1 MSQKFKKLFLLYVF
15 LAPLIANALQLGKI
29 VVTSSQGQPLNAEIE
44 MMLTPGED
52 LSKLKTSLASKENY
66 ESQGI
71 ERLAIHNNI
80 SVELQKNEKGLTVLK
95 LKSSQPVPDPF
106 LDLLIQVDS
115 AKGRNYREYT
125 VLLDPPETPIIQ
137 QEKIVAVDKTDPLP
151 INEKKEVKES
161 TDKNKIT
168 FEKEIKNNLKTLEKN
183 KPADPS
189 SKSITVKPA
198 DTIYKIARENKIP
211 GITTEQMVVGI
222 FNLNELAFTNKN
234 INGLEVGQKIAL
246 PTKDDFMNLTHAKAM
261 AEIKIQS
268 TQWNKYST
276 KTAEAVANNPKV
288 SSPTSDVPPTPATV
302 VQNPQA
308 LPAPPAPRIKLTGD
322 TLPNNKNSKEIIQKE
337 INQNND
343 DRTALEKNIKVA
355 EQKIALLEKELA
367 DAKKILTVSNQALFD
382 LQEKSKQVNQIKE
395 LTPKAP
401 IVESKPELTSLI
413 SQGNEVDVNKND
425 TIPPA
430 DISFK
435 SSISDSP
442 IEEKANTQLASDK
455 EASSVSSSSGLFIFL
470 GVLFAI
476 LVMLFFIKNKR
487 QKEQKELIDSMDNK
501 EEKFYTKAAGNLLSP
516 IKEVPP
522 TKEVAP
528 NKEVPPIKEVPTIKE
543 EKSIGDID
551 LSDIEINL
559 SDKNK
564 KPNHFD

>member
-1 MSQKFKKLFLLYVF
+1 MSQKIKNLFLFCL
-15 LAPLIANALQLGKI
+15 LLLPLVGNALQLGKI

-52 LSKLKTSLASKENY
+52 LSKLKTSLATKESY

-80 SVELQKNEKGLTVLK
+80 SVELQKNEKGQTILK
-95 LKSSQPVPDPF
+95 LKSTQPVPDPF

-137 QEKIVAVDKTDPLP
+137 QEKIVAIDKAEPLQM
-151 INEKKEVKES
+151 NDKKEVKES
-161 TDKNKIT
+161 VDKNKIT
-168 FEKEIKNNLKTLEKN
+168 FEKENKNNLKPLEKN
-183 KPADPS
+183 KPADLS

-268 TQWNKYST
+268 SQWNKYST
-276 KTAEAVANNPKV
+276 KTAEAVANSPKV
-288 SSPTSDVPPTPATV
+288 ISTTPEVPLTPATII
-302 VQNPQA
+302 QNQ
-308 LPAPPAPRIKLTGD
+308 PASSAPRIKLTGD
-322 TLPNNKNSKEIIQKE
+322 TLTNNKNSKEIVQKE
-337 INQNND
+337 INQIND
-343 DRTALEKNIKVA
+343 DKTALEKNIKDA
-355 EQKIALLEKELA
+355 EQKIILLEKELA
-367 DAKKILTVSNQALFD
+367 DAKKILTISNQALFD
-382 LQEKSKQVNQIKE
+382 LQEKSKQVNQTKDS
-395 LTPKAP
+395 TTKAP

-413 SQGNEVDVNKND
+413 SQASEADANKND
-425 TIPPA
+425 IAVPA
-430 DISFK
+430 DTSFK

-442 IEEKANTQLASDK
+442 SEEKANAQLASDK

-470 GVLFAI
+470 GVLLAI
-476 LVMLFFIKNKR
+476 LIMLFVIKIKR
-487 QKEQKELIDSMDNK
+487 QKEQKELIDSMSIDK
-501 EEKFYTKAAGNLLSP
+501 DKLYSEIAGS
-516 IKEVPP
+516 E
-522 TKEVAP
+522 A
-528 NKEVPPIKEVPTIKE
+528 PPIKEQSTIE
-543 EKSIGDID
+543 DID
-551 LSDIEINL
+551 LSGTTSNL
-559 SDKNK
+559 SDKDQ
-564 KPNHFD
+564 KPTHFD

>member
-1 MSQKFKKLFLLYVF
+1 MSQKIKNLFLFCL
-15 LAPLIANALQLGKI
+15 LLLPLVGNALQLGKI

-52 LSKLKTSLASKENY
+52 LSKLKTSLATKESY

-80 SVELQKNEKGLTVLK
+80 SVELQKNEKGQTILK
-95 LKSSQPVPDPF
+95 LKSTQPVPDPF

-137 QEKIVAVDKTDPLP
+137 QEKIVAIDKAEPLP
-151 INEKKEVKES
+151 MNDKKEVKES
-161 TDKNKIT
+161 VDKNKIT
-168 FEKEIKNNLKTLEKN
+168 FEKENKNNPKPLEKP
-183 KPADPS
+183 KPADLS

-268 TQWNKYST
+268 SQWSKYST
-276 KTAEAVANNPKV
+276 KTAEAVANSPKV
-288 SSPTSDVPPTPATV
+288 ISTTPEVPLTPATII
-302 VQNPQA
+302 QNQ
-308 LPAPPAPRIKLTGD
+308 PASSAPRIKLTGD
-322 TLPNNKNSKEIIQKE
+322 TLTNNKNSKEIIQKE
-337 INQNND
+337 INQIND
-343 DRTALEKNIKVA
+343 DKTALEKNIKDA
-355 EQKIALLEKELA
+355 EQKIILLEKELA
-367 DAKKILTVSNQALFD
+367 DAKKILTISNQALFD
-382 LQEKSKQVNQIKE
+382 LQEKSKQVNQTKDS
-395 LTPKAP
+395 TTKAP

-413 SQGNEVDVNKND
+413 SQASEADANKND
-425 TIPPA
+425 IAVPA
-430 DISFK
+430 DTSFK

-442 IEEKANTQLASDK
+442 SEEKANAQLASDK

-470 GVLFAI
+470 GVLLAI
-476 LVMLFFIKNKR
+476 LIMLFVIKIKR
-487 QKEQKELIDSMDNK
+487 QKEQKELIDSMSIDK
-501 EEKFYTKAAGNLLSP
+501 DKLYSEIAGS
-516 IKEVPP
+516 E
-522 TKEVAP
+522 A
-528 NKEVPPIKEVPTIKE
+528 PPIKEQSTIE
-543 EKSIGDID
+543 DID
-551 LSDIEINL
+551 LSGTTSNL
-559 SDKNK
+559 SDKDQ
-564 KPNHFD
+564 KPTHFD

>member
-1 MSQKFKKLFLLYVF
+1 MSQKIKKLFLLYAL
-15 LAPLIANALQLGKI
+15 LAPLIVNALQLGKI

-151 INEKKEVKES
+151 INDRKEQKES

-183 KPADPS
+183 KPAEQS

-246 PTKDDFMNLTHAKAM
+246 PSKDDFMDLTHAKAM

-268 TQWNKYST
+268 SQWNKYST

-288 SSPTSDVPPTPATV
+288 SSPTSDLPLTPATI
-302 VQNPQA
+302 VQNP
-308 LPAPPAPRIKLTGD
+308 PASPAPRIKLTGD
-322 TLPNNKNSKEIIQKE
+322 TLPNNKNSNEIIQKE

-343 DRTALEKNIKVA
+343 DKTALEKNIKVA

-382 LQEKSKQVNQIKE
+382 LQEKAKQVNQNKD
-395 LTPKAP
+395 LTSKVPL
-401 IVESKPELTSLI
+401 VESKPELTSLI

-425 TIPPA
+425 TTSPA
-430 DISFK
+430 DTSFK

-442 IEEKANTQLASDK
+442 IEEKANAQLASDK

-476 LVMLFFIKNKR
+476 LIMLFVIKTKR
-487 QKEQKELIDSMDNK
+487 QKEQKELIDSISTDK
-501 EEKFYTKAAGNLLSP
+501 EKVYSEVHSAEASP
-516 IKEVPP
+516 AIE
-522 TKEVAP
+522 EG
-528 NKEVPPIKEVPTIKE
+528 TIK
-543 EKSIGDID
+543 DIN
-551 LSDIEINL
+551 LSDTTINL
-559 SDKNK
+559 SDKDQ
-564 KPNHFD
+564 KPTHFD

>member
-1 MSQKFKKLFLLYVF
+1 MSQKIKNLFLFCL
-15 LAPLIANALQLGKI
+15 LLLPLVGNALQLGKI

-52 LSKLKTSLASKENY
+52 LSKLKTSLATKESY

-80 SVELQKNEKGLTVLK
+80 SVELQKNEKGQTILK
-95 LKSSQPVPDPF
+95 LKSTQPVPDPF

-137 QEKIVAVDKTDPLP
+137 QEKIVAIDKAEPLP
-151 INEKKEVKES
+151 MNDKKEVKES
-161 TDKNKIT
+161 VDKNKIT
-168 FEKEIKNNLKTLEKN
+168 FEKENKNNLKPLEKN
-183 KPADPS
+183 KPADLS

-268 TQWNKYST
+268 SQWSKYST
-276 KTAEAVANNPKV
+276 KTAEAVANSPKV
-288 SSPTSDVPPTPATV
+288 ISTTPEVPLTPATII
-302 VQNPQA
+302 QNQ
-308 LPAPPAPRIKLTGD
+308 PASSAPRIKLTGD
-322 TLPNNKNSKEIIQKE
+322 TLTNNKNSKEIIQKE
-337 INQNND
+337 LNQIND
-343 DRTALEKNIKVA
+343 DKTALEKNIKDA
-355 EQKIALLEKELA
+355 EQKIILLEKELA
-367 DAKKILTVSNQALFD
+367 DAKKILTISNQALFD
-382 LQEKSKQVNQIKE
+382 LQEKSKQVNQTKDS
-395 LTPKAP
+395 TTKAP

-413 SQGNEVDVNKND
+413 SQASEADANKND
-425 TIPPA
+425 IAVPA
-430 DISFK
+430 DTSFK

-442 IEEKANTQLASDK
+442 SEEKANAQLASDK

-470 GVLFAI
+470 GFLLAI
-476 LVMLFFIKNKR
+476 LIMLFVIKIKR
-487 QKEQKELIDSMDNK
+487 QKEQKELIDSMSIDK
-501 EEKFYTKAAGNLLSP
+501 DKLYSEIAGS
-516 IKEVPP
+516 E
-522 TKEVAP
+522 A
-528 NKEVPPIKEVPTIKE
+528 PPIKEQSTIE
-543 EKSIGDID
+543 DID
-551 LSDIEINL
+551 LSGTTSNL
-559 SDKNK
+559 SDKDQ
-564 KPNHFD
+564 KPTHFD

>member
-1 MSQKFKKLFLLYVF
+1 MSQKIKNLFLFCL
-15 LAPLIANALQLGKI
+15 LLLPLVGNALQLGKI

-52 LSKLKTSLASKENY
+52 LSKLKTSLATKESY

-80 SVELQKNEKGLTVLK
+80 SVELQKNEKGQTILK
-95 LKSSQPVPDPF
+95 LKSTQPVPDPF

-137 QEKIVAVDKTDPLP
+137 QEKIVAIDKAEPLP
-151 INEKKEVKES
+151 MNDKKEVKES
-161 TDKNKIT
+161 VDKNKIT
-168 FEKEIKNNLKTLEKN
+168 FEKENKNNLKALEKN
-183 KPADPS
+183 KPADQS

-268 TQWNKYST
+268 SQWNKYST
-276 KTAEAVANNPKV
+276 KTAEAVANSPKV
-288 SSPTSDVPPTPATV
+288 ISTTPEVPLTPATII
-302 VQNPQA
+302 QNQ
-308 LPAPPAPRIKLTGD
+308 PASSAPRIKLTGD
-322 TLPNNKNSKEIIQKE
+322 TLTNNKNSKEIVQKE
-337 INQNND
+337 INQIND
-343 DRTALEKNIKVA
+343 DKTALEKNIKDA
-355 EQKIALLEKELA
+355 EQKIILLEKELA
-367 DAKKILTVSNQALFD
+367 DAKKILTISNQALFD
-382 LQEKSKQVNQIKE
+382 LQEKSKQVNQTKDS
-395 LTPKAP
+395 TTKAP

-413 SQGNEVDVNKND
+413 SQASEADANKND
-425 TIPPA
+425 IAVPA
-430 DISFK
+430 DTSFK

-442 IEEKANTQLASDK
+442 SEEKANAQLASDK

-470 GVLFAI
+470 GFLLAI
-476 LVMLFFIKNKR
+476 LIMLFVIKIKR
-487 QKEQKELIDSMDNK
+487 QKEQKELIDSMSIDK
-501 EEKFYTKAAGNLLSP
+501 DKLYSEIAGS
-516 IKEVPP
+516 E
-522 TKEVAP
+522 A
-528 NKEVPPIKEVPTIKE
+528 PPIKEQSTIE
-543 EKSIGDID
+543 DND
-551 LSDIEINL
+551 LSGTTSNL
-559 SDKNK
+559 SDKDQ
-564 KPNHFD
+564 KPTHFD

>member
-1 MSQKFKKLFLLYVF
+1 MSQKIKNLFLFCL
-15 LAPLIANALQLGKI
+15 LLLPLVGNALQLGKI

-52 LSKLKTSLASKENY
+52 LSKLKTSLATKESY

-80 SVELQKNEKGLTVLK
+80 SVELQKNEKGQTILK
-95 LKSSQPVPDPF
+95 LKSTQPVPDPF

-137 QEKIVAVDKTDPLP
+137 QEKIVAIDKAEPLP
-151 INEKKEVKES
+151 MNDKKEVKES
-161 TDKNKIT
+161 VDKNKIT
-168 FEKEIKNNLKTLEKN
+168 FEKEIKNNLKPLEKN
-183 KPADPS
+183 KPADLS

-268 TQWNKYST
+268 SQWNKYST
-276 KTAEAVANNPKV
+276 KTAEAVANSPKV
-288 SSPTSDVPPTPATV
+288 ISTPPEVPLTPATII
-302 VQNPQA
+302 QNQ
-308 LPAPPAPRIKLTGD
+308 PASSAPRIKLTGD
-322 TLPNNKNSKEIIQKE
+322 TLTNNKNSKEIVQKE
-337 INQNND
+337 INQIND
-343 DRTALEKNIKVA
+343 DKTALEKNIKDA
-355 EQKIALLEKELA
+355 EQKIILLEKELA
-367 DAKKILTVSNQALFD
+367 DAKKILTISNQALFD
-382 LQEKSKQVNQIKE
+382 LQEKSKQVNQTKDS
-395 LTPKAP
+395 TTKAP

-413 SQGNEVDVNKND
+413 SQASEADANKND
-425 TIPPA
+425 IAVPA
-430 DISFK
+430 DTSFK

-442 IEEKANTQLASDK
+442 SEEKANAQLASDK

-470 GVLFAI
+470 GVLLAI
-476 LVMLFFIKNKR
+476 LIMLFVIKIKR
-487 QKEQKELIDSMDNK
+487 QKEQKELIDSMSIDK
-501 EEKFYTKAAGNLLSP
+501 DKLYSEIAGS
-516 IKEVPP
+516 E
-522 TKEVAP
+522 A
-528 NKEVPPIKEVPTIKE
+528 PPIKEQSTIE
-543 EKSIGDID
+543 DID
-551 LSDIEINL
+551 LSGTTTNL
-559 SDKNK
+559 SDKDQ
-564 KPNHFD
+564 KPTHFD

>member
-1 MSQKFKKLFLLYVF
+1 MSQKIKNLFLFCL
-15 LAPLIANALQLGKI
+15 LLLPLLGNAVQLGKI

-52 LSKLKTSLASKENY
+52 LSKLKTSLATKESY

-80 SVELQKNEKGLTVLK
+80 SVELQKNEKGQTILK
-95 LKSSQPVPDPF
+95 LKSTQPVPDPF

-137 QEKIVAVDKTDPLP
+137 QEKIVAIDKAEPLP
-151 INEKKEVKES
+151 MNDKKEVKES
-161 TDKNKIT
+161 VDKNKIT
-168 FEKEIKNNLKTLEKN
+168 FEKENKNNLKPLEKN
-183 KPADPS
+183 KPADLS

-268 TQWNKYST
+268 SQWNKYST

-288 SSPTSDVPPTPATV
+288 ISTTPEVPLTPATII
-302 VQNPQA
+302 QNQ
-308 LPAPPAPRIKLTGD
+308 PASSAPRIKLTGD
-322 TLPNNKNSKEIIQKE
+322 TLTNNKNSKEIIQKE
-337 INQNND
+337 INQIND
-343 DRTALEKNIKVA
+343 DKTALEKNIKDA
-355 EQKIALLEKELA
+355 EQKIILLEKELA
-367 DAKKILTVSNQALFD
+367 DAKKILTISNQALFD
-382 LQEKSKQVNQIKE
+382 LQEKSKQVNQTKDS
-395 LTPKAP
+395 TTKAP

-413 SQGNEVDVNKND
+413 SQASEADANKND
-425 TIPPA
+425 IAVPA
-430 DISFK
+430 DTSFK

-442 IEEKANTQLASDK
+442 SEEKANAQLASDK

-470 GVLFAI
+470 GVLLAI
-476 LVMLFFIKNKR
+476 LIMLFVIKIKR
-487 QKEQKELIDSMDNK
+487 QKEQKELIDSMSIDK
-501 EEKFYTKAAGNLLSP
+501 DKLYSEIAGS
-516 IKEVPP
+516 E
-522 TKEVAP
+522 A
-528 NKEVPPIKEVPTIKE
+528 PPIKEQSTIE
-543 EKSIGDID
+543 DID
-551 LSDIEINL
+551 FSGTTSNL
-559 SDKNK
+559 SNK
-564 KPNHFD
+564 DQKPTHFD

>member
-1 MSQKFKKLFLLYVF
+1 MSQKIKNLFLFCL
-15 LAPLIANALQLGKI
+15 LLLPLVGNALQLGKI

-52 LSKLKTSLASKENY
+52 ISKLKTSLATKESY

-80 SVELQKNEKGLTVLK
+80 SVELQKNEKGQTILK
-95 LKSSQPVPDPF
+95 LKSTQPVPDPF

-137 QEKIVAVDKTDPLP
+137 QEKIVAIDKAEPLP
-151 INEKKEVKES
+151 MNDKKEVKES
-161 TDKNKIT
+161 VDKNKIT
-168 FEKEIKNNLKTLEKN
+168 FEKENKNNLKPLEKN
-183 KPADPS
+183 KPADLS

-268 TQWNKYST
+268 SQWNKYST

-288 SSPTSDVPPTPATV
+288 ISTTPEVPLTPATII
-302 VQNPQA
+302 QNQ
-308 LPAPPAPRIKLTGD
+308 PASSAPRIKLTGD
-322 TLPNNKNSKEIIQKE
+322 TLTNNKNSKEIIQKE
-337 INQNND
+337 INQIND
-343 DRTALEKNIKVA
+343 DKTALEKNIKDA
-355 EQKIALLEKELA
+355 EQKIILLEKELA
-367 DAKKILTVSNQALFD
+367 DAKKILTISNQALFD
-382 LQEKSKQVNQIKE
+382 LQEKSKQVNQTKDS
-395 LTPKAP
+395 TTKAP

-413 SQGNEVDVNKND
+413 SQASEADANKND
-425 TIPPA
+425 IAVPA
-430 DISFK
+430 DTSFK

-442 IEEKANTQLASDK
+442 SEEKANAQLASDK

-470 GVLFAI
+470 GVLLAI
-476 LVMLFFIKNKR
+476 LIMLFVIKIKR
-487 QKEQKELIDSMDNK
+487 QKEQKELIDSMSIDK
-501 EEKFYTKAAGNLLSP
+501 DKLYSEVAGSEASP
-516 IKEVPP
+516 IKEQS
-522 TKEVAP
+522 
-528 NKEVPPIKEVPTIKE
+528 TIE
-543 EKSIGDID
+543 DID
-551 LSDIEINL
+551 LSGTTSNL
-559 SDKNK
+559 SDKDQ
-564 KPNHFD
+564 KPTHFD

>member
-1 MSQKFKKLFLLYVF
+1 MSQKIKNLFLFCL
-15 LAPLIANALQLGKI
+15 LLLPLVGNALQLGKI

-52 LSKLKTSLASKENY
+52 LSKLKTSLATKESY

-80 SVELQKNEKGLTVLK
+80 SVELQKNEKGQTILK
-95 LKSSQPVPDPF
+95 LKSTQPVPDPF

-137 QEKIVAVDKTDPLP
+137 QEKIVAIDKAEPLP
-151 INEKKEVKES
+151 MNDKKEVKES
-161 TDKNKIT
+161 VDKNKIT
-168 FEKEIKNNLKTLEKN
+168 FEKENKNNLKPLEKN
-183 KPADPS
+183 KPADLS

-268 TQWNKYST
+268 SQWNKYST
-276 KTAEAVANNPKV
+276 KTAEAVANSPKV
-288 SSPTSDVPPTPATV
+288 ISTTPEVPLTPATII
-302 VQNPQA
+302 QNQ
-308 LPAPPAPRIKLTGD
+308 PASSAPRIKLTGD
-322 TLPNNKNSKEIIQKE
+322 TLTNNKNSKEIIQKE
-337 INQNND
+337 INQIND
-343 DRTALEKNIKVA
+343 DKTALEKNIKDA
-355 EQKIALLEKELA
+355 EQKIILLEKELA
-367 DAKKILTVSNQALFD
+367 DAKKILTISNQALFD
-382 LQEKSKQVNQIKE
+382 LQEKSKQVNQTKDS
-395 LTPKAP
+395 TTKAP

-413 SQGNEVDVNKND
+413 SQASEADANKND
-425 TIPPA
+425 IAVPA
-430 DISFK
+430 DTSFK

-442 IEEKANTQLASDK
+442 SEEKANAQLASDK

-470 GVLFAI
+470 GFLLAI
-476 LVMLFFIKNKR
+476 LIMLFVIKIKR
-487 QKEQKELIDSMDNK
+487 QKEQKELIDSMSVDK
-501 EEKFYTKAAGNLLSP
+501 DKLYSEIAGSEAQP
-516 IKEVPP
+516 IKEQS
-522 TKEVAP
+522 
-528 NKEVPPIKEVPTIKE
+528 TIE
-543 EKSIGDID
+543 DND
-551 LSDIEINL
+551 LSGTTSNL
-559 SDKNK
+559 SDKDQ
-564 KPNHFD
+564 KPTHFD

>member
-1 MSQKFKKLFLLYVF
+1 MSQKIKNLFLFCL
-15 LAPLIANALQLGKI
+15 LLLPLVVNALQLGKI

-52 LSKLKTSLASKENY
+52 LSKLKTSLATKESY

-80 SVELQKNEKGLTVLK
+80 SVELQKNEKGQTILK
-95 LKSSQPVPDPF
+95 LKSTQPVPDPF

-137 QEKIVAVDKTDPLP
+137 QEKIVAIDKAEPLP
-151 INEKKEVKES
+151 MNDKKEVKES
-161 TDKNKIT
+161 VDKNKIT
-168 FEKEIKNNLKTLEKN
+168 FEKENKNNLKPLEKN
-183 KPADPS
+183 KPADLS

-268 TQWNKYST
+268 SQWNKYST
-276 KTAEAVANNPKV
+276 KTAEAVANSPKII
-288 SSPTSDVPPTPATV
+288 STTPEVPLTPATII
-302 VQNPQA
+302 QNQ
-308 LPAPPAPRIKLTGD
+308 PASSAPRIKLTGD
-322 TLPNNKNSKEIIQKE
+322 TLTNNKNSKEIIQKE
-337 INQNND
+337 INQIND
-343 DRTALEKNIKVA
+343 DKTALEKNIKDA
-355 EQKIALLEKELA
+355 EQKIILLEKELA
-367 DAKKILTVSNQALFD
+367 DAKKILTISNQALFD
-382 LQEKSKQVNQIKE
+382 LQEKSKQVNQTKDS
-395 LTPKAP
+395 TTKAP

-413 SQGNEVDVNKND
+413 SQTSEADANKND
-425 TIPPA
+425 IAVPA
-430 DISFK
+430 DTSFK

-442 IEEKANTQLASDK
+442 SEEKANAQLASDK

-470 GVLFAI
+470 GVLLAI
-476 LVMLFFIKNKR
+476 LIMLFVIKIKR
-487 QKEQKELIDSMDNK
+487 QKEQKELIDSMSIDK
-501 EEKFYTKAAGNLLSP
+501 DKLYSEIAGS
-516 IKEVPP
+516 E
-522 TKEVAP
+522 A
-528 NKEVPPIKEVPTIKE
+528 PPIKEQITIE
-543 EKSIGDID
+543 DID
-551 LSDIEINL
+551 LSGTTSNL
-559 SDKNK
+559 SDKDQ
-564 KPNHFD
+564 KPTHFD

>member
-1 MSQKFKKLFLLYVF
+1 MSQKIKNLFLFCL
-15 LAPLIANALQLGKI
+15 LLLPLVGNALQLGKI

-52 LSKLKTSLASKENY
+52 LSKLKTSLATKESY

-80 SVELQKNEKGLTVLK
+80 SVELQKNEKGQTILK
-95 LKSSQPVPDPF
+95 LKSTQPVPDPF

-161 TDKNKIT
+161 TDKNKTT
-168 FEKEIKNNLKTLEKN
+168 FEKETKNNLKTLEKN
-183 KPADPS
+183 KPADLS

-211 GITTEQMVVGI
+211 GITTEQKIVGI

-234 INGLEVGQKIAL
+234 INGLEVGQKIVL

-268 TQWNKYST
+268 SQWNKYST
-276 KTAEAVANNPKV
+276 KTAEAVANSPKV
-288 SSPTSDVPPTPATV
+288 ISTTPEVPLTPATII
-302 VQNPQA
+302 QNQ
-308 LPAPPAPRIKLTGD
+308 PASSAPRIKLTGD
-322 TLPNNKNSKEIIQKE
+322 TLTNNKNSKEIIQKE
-337 INQNND
+337 INQIND
-343 DRTALEKNIKVA
+343 DKTALEKNIKDA
-355 EQKIALLEKELA
+355 EQKIILLEKELA
-367 DAKKILTVSNQALFD
+367 DAKKILTISNQALFD
-382 LQEKSKQVNQIKE
+382 LQEKSKQVNQTKDS
-395 LTPKAP
+395 TTKAP

-413 SQGNEVDVNKND
+413 SQASEADANKND
-425 TIPPA
+425 IAVPA
-430 DISFK
+430 DTSFK

-442 IEEKANTQLASDK
+442 SEEKANAQLASDK

-470 GVLFAI
+470 GVLLAI
-476 LVMLFFIKNKR
+476 LIMLFVIKIKR
-487 QKEQKELIDSMDNK
+487 QKEQKELIDSMSVDK
-501 EEKFYTKAAGNLLSP
+501 DKFYSEIAGS
-516 IKEVPP
+516 E
-522 TKEVAP
+522 A
-528 NKEVPPIKEVPTIKE
+528 PPIKEQSTIE
-543 EKSIGDID
+543 DID
-551 LSDIEINL
+551 LSGTTSNL
-559 SDKNK
+559 SDKDQ
-564 KPNHFD
+564 KPTHFD

>member
-1 MSQKFKKLFLLYVF
+1 MSQKIKNLFLFCL
-15 LAPLIANALQLGKI
+15 LLLPLVGNALQLGKI

-52 LSKLKTSLASKENY
+52 LSKLKTSLATKESY

-80 SVELQKNEKGLTVLK
+80 SVELQKNEKGQTILK
-95 LKSSQPVPDPF
+95 LKSTQPVPDPF

-137 QEKIVAVDKTDPLP
+137 QEKIVAIDKAEPLP
-151 INEKKEVKES
+151 MNDKKEVKES
-161 TDKNKIT
+161 VDKNKIT
-168 FEKEIKNNLKTLEKN
+168 FEKENKNNLKPLEKN
-183 KPADPS
+183 KPADLS

-268 TQWNKYST
+268 SQWSKYST
-276 KTAEAVANNPKV
+276 KTAEAVANSPKV
-288 SSPTSDVPPTPATV
+288 ISTTPEVPLTPATII
-302 VQNPQA
+302 QNQ
-308 LPAPPAPRIKLTGD
+308 PASSAPRIKLTGD
-322 TLPNNKNSKEIIQKE
+322 TLTNNKNSKEIIQKE
-337 INQNND
+337 INQIND
-343 DRTALEKNIKVA
+343 DKTALEKNIKDA
-355 EQKIALLEKELA
+355 EQKIILLEKELA
-367 DAKKILTVSNQALFD
+367 DAKKILTISNQALFD
-382 LQEKSKQVNQIKE
+382 LQEKSKQVNQTKDSTI
-395 LTPKAP
+395 KAP

-413 SQGNEVDVNKND
+413 SQASEADANKND
-425 TIPPA
+425 IAVPA
-430 DISFK
+430 DTSFK

-442 IEEKANTQLASDK
+442 SEEKANAQLASDK

-470 GVLFAI
+470 GVLLAI
-476 LVMLFFIKNKR
+476 LIMLFVIKIKR
-487 QKEQKELIDSMDNK
+487 QKEQKELIDSMSIDK
-501 EEKFYTKAAGNLLSP
+501 DKLYSEIAGS
-516 IKEVPP
+516 E
-522 TKEVAP
+522 A
-528 NKEVPPIKEVPTIKE
+528 PPIKEQSTIE
-543 EKSIGDID
+543 DID
-551 LSDIEINL
+551 LSGTTSNL
-559 SDKNK
+559 SDKDQ
-564 KPNHFD
+564 KPTHFD

>member
-1 MSQKFKKLFLLYVF
+1 MSQKIKNLFLFCL
-15 LAPLIANALQLGKI
+15 LLLPLVGNALQLGKI

-52 LSKLKTSLASKENY
+52 LSKLKTSLATKESY

-80 SVELQKNEKGLTVLK
+80 SVELQKNEKGQTILK
-95 LKSSQPVPDPF
+95 LKSTQPVPDPF

-137 QEKIVAVDKTDPLP
+137 QEKIVAIDKAEPLP
-151 INEKKEVKES
+151 MNDKKEVKES
-161 TDKNKIT
+161 VDKNKIT
-168 FEKEIKNNLKTLEKN
+168 FEKENKNNLKPLEKN
-183 KPADPS
+183 KPADLS

-268 TQWNKYST
+268 SQWNKYST
-276 KTAEAVANNPKV
+276 KTAEAVANSPKV
-288 SSPTSDVPPTPATV
+288 ISTAPEVPLTPATII
-302 VQNPQA
+302 QNQ
-308 LPAPPAPRIKLTGD
+308 PASSAPRIKLTGD
-322 TLPNNKNSKEIIQKE
+322 TLTNNKNSKEIIQKE
-337 INQNND
+337 INQIND
-343 DRTALEKNIKVA
+343 DKTALEKNIKDA
-355 EQKIALLEKELA
+355 EQKIILLEKELA
-367 DAKKILTVSNQALFD
+367 DAKKILTISNQALFD
-382 LQEKSKQVNQIKE
+382 LQEKSKQVNQTKDS
-395 LTPKAP
+395 TTKAP

-413 SQGNEVDVNKND
+413 SQASEADANKND
-425 TIPPA
+425 IAVPA
-430 DISFK
+430 DTSFK

-442 IEEKANTQLASDK
+442 SEEKANAQLASDK

-470 GVLFAI
+470 GFLLAI
-476 LVMLFFIKNKR
+476 LIMLFVIKIKR
-487 QKEQKELIDSMDNK
+487 QKEQKELIDSMSIDK
-501 EEKFYTKAAGNLLSP
+501 DKLYSEIAGS
-516 IKEVPP
+516 E
-522 TKEVAP
+522 A
-528 NKEVPPIKEVPTIKE
+528 PPIKEQSTIE
-543 EKSIGDID
+543 DID
-551 LSDIEINL
+551 LSGTTINL
-559 SDKNK
+559 SDKDQ
-564 KPNHFD
+564 KPTHFD

>member
-1 MSQKFKKLFLLYVF
+1 MSQKIKNLFLFCL
-15 LAPLIANALQLGKI
+15 LLLPLDGNALQLGKI

-52 LSKLKTSLASKENY
+52 LSKLKTSLATKESY

-80 SVELQKNEKGLTVLK
+80 SVELQKNEKGQTILK
-95 LKSSQPVPDPF
+95 LKSTQPVPDPF

-137 QEKIVAVDKTDPLP
+137 QEKIVAIDKAEPLP
-151 INEKKEVKES
+151 MNDKKEVKES
-161 TDKNKIT
+161 VDKNKIT
-168 FEKEIKNNLKTLEKN
+168 FEKENKNNLKPLEKN
-183 KPADPS
+183 KPADLS

-268 TQWNKYST
+268 SQWNKYST
-276 KTAEAVANNPKV
+276 KTAEAVANSPKV
-288 SSPTSDVPPTPATV
+288 ISTTPEVPLTPATII
-302 VQNPQA
+302 QNQ
-308 LPAPPAPRIKLTGD
+308 PASSAPRIKLTGD
-322 TLPNNKNSKEIIQKE
+322 TLTNNKNSKEIIQKE
-337 INQNND
+337 INQIND
-343 DRTALEKNIKVA
+343 DKTALEKNIKDA
-355 EQKIALLEKELA
+355 EQKIILLEKELA
-367 DAKKILTVSNQALFD
+367 DAKKILTISNQALFD
-382 LQEKSKQVNQIKE
+382 LQEKSKQVNQTKDS
-395 LTPKAP
+395 TTKAP

-413 SQGNEVDVNKND
+413 SQASEADANKND
-425 TIPPA
+425 IAVPA
-430 DISFK
+430 DTSFK

-442 IEEKANTQLASDK
+442 SEEKANAQLASDK

-470 GVLFAI
+470 GVLLAI
-476 LVMLFFIKNKR
+476 LIMLFVIKIKR
-487 QKEQKELIDSMDNK
+487 QKEQKELIDSMSIDK
-501 EEKFYTKAAGNLLSP
+501 DKLYSEIAGS
-516 IKEVPP
+516 E
-522 TKEVAP
+522 A
-528 NKEVPPIKEVPTIKE
+528 PPIKEQSTIE
-543 EKSIGDID
+543 DID
-551 LSDIEINL
+551 LSGTTSNL
-559 SDKNK
+559 SDKDQ
-564 KPNHFD
+564 KPTHFD

>member
-1 MSQKFKKLFLLYVF
+1 MSQKIKNLFLFF
-15 LAPLIANALQLGKI
+15 LLLLPLVGNALQLGKI

-52 LSKLKTSLASKENY
+52 LSKLKTSLATKESY

-80 SVELQKNEKGLTVLK
+80 SVELQKNEKGQTILK
-95 LKSSQPVPDPF
+95 LKSTQPVPDPF

-137 QEKIVAVDKTDPLP
+137 QEKIVAIDKAEPLP
-151 INEKKEVKES
+151 MNDKKEVKES
-161 TDKNKIT
+161 VDKNKIT
-168 FEKEIKNNLKTLEKN
+168 FEKENKNNLKPLEKN
-183 KPADPS
+183 KPADLS

-268 TQWNKYST
+268 SQWNKYST
-276 KTAEAVANNPKV
+276 KTAEAVANSPKV
-288 SSPTSDVPPTPATV
+288 ISTTPEVPLTPATII
-302 VQNPQA
+302 QNQ
-308 LPAPPAPRIKLTGD
+308 PASSAPRIKLTGD
-322 TLPNNKNSKEIIQKE
+322 TLTNNKNSKEIIQKE
-337 INQNND
+337 LNQIND
-343 DRTALEKNIKVA
+343 DKTALEKNIKDA
-355 EQKIALLEKELA
+355 EQKIILLEKELA
-367 DAKKILTVSNQALFD
+367 DAKKILTISNQALFD
-382 LQEKSKQVNQIKE
+382 LQEKSKQVNQTKDS
-395 LTPKAP
+395 TTKAP

-413 SQGNEVDVNKND
+413 SQASEADANKND
-425 TIPPA
+425 IAVPA
-430 DISFK
+430 DTSFK

-442 IEEKANTQLASDK
+442 SEEKANAQLASDK

-470 GVLFAI
+470 GVLLAI
-476 LVMLFFIKNKR
+476 LIMLFVIKIKR
-487 QKEQKELIDSMDNK
+487 QKEQKELIDSMSIDK
-501 EEKFYTKAAGNLLSP
+501 DKLYSEIAGS
-516 IKEVPP
+516 E
-522 TKEVAP
+522 A
-528 NKEVPPIKEVPTIKE
+528 PPIKEQSTIE
-543 EKSIGDID
+543 DID
-551 LSDIEINL
+551 LSGTTSNL
-559 SDKNK
+559 SDKDQ
-564 KPNHFD
+564 KPTHFD

>member
-1 MSQKFKKLFLLYVF
+1 MSQKIKNLFLFCL
-15 LAPLIANALQLGKI
+15 LLLPLVGNALQLGKI

-52 LSKLKTSLASKENY
+52 LSKLKTSLATKESY

-80 SVELQKNEKGLTVLK
+80 SVELQKNEKGQTILK
-95 LKSSQPVPDPF
+95 LKSTQPVPDPF

-137 QEKIVAVDKTDPLP
+137 QEKIVAIDKAEPLP
-151 INEKKEVKES
+151 MNDKKEVKES
-161 TDKNKIT
+161 VDKNKIT
-168 FEKEIKNNLKTLEKN
+168 FEKENKNNLKPLEKN
-183 KPADPS
+183 KPADLS

-268 TQWNKYST
+268 SQWNKYST
-276 KTAEAVANNPKV
+276 KTAEAVANSPKV
-288 SSPTSDVPPTPATV
+288 ISTTPEVPLTPATII
-302 VQNPQA
+302 QNQ
-308 LPAPPAPRIKLTGD
+308 PASSAPRIKLTGD
-322 TLPNNKNSKEIIQKE
+322 TLTNNKNSKEIVQKE
-337 INQNND
+337 INQIND
-343 DRTALEKNIKVA
+343 DKTALEKNIKDA
-355 EQKIALLEKELA
+355 EQKIILLEKELA
-367 DAKKILTVSNQALFD
+367 DAKKILTISNQALFD
-382 LQEKSKQVNQIKE
+382 LQEKSKQVNQTKDS
-395 LTPKAP
+395 TTKAP

-413 SQGNEVDVNKND
+413 SQASEADANKND
-425 TIPPA
+425 IAVPA
-430 DISFK
+430 DTSFK

-442 IEEKANTQLASDK
+442 SEEKANAQLASDK

-470 GVLFAI
+470 GVLLAI
-476 LVMLFFIKNKR
+476 LIMLFVIKIKR
-487 QKEQKELIDSMDNK
+487 QKEQKELIDSMSVDK
-501 EEKFYTKAAGNLLSP
+501 DKLYSEIAGS
-516 IKEVPP
+516 E
-522 TKEVAP
+522 A
-528 NKEVPPIKEVPTIKE
+528 PPIKEQSTIE
-543 EKSIGDID
+543 DND
-551 LSDIEINL
+551 LSGTTSNL
-559 SDKNK
+559 SDKDQ
-564 KPNHFD
+564 KPAHFD

>member
-151 INEKKEVKES
+151 TNDRKEQKES

-183 KPADPS
+183 KPAEQS

-246 PTKDDFMNLTHAKAM
+246 PSKDDFMDLTHAKAM

-268 TQWNKYST
+268 SQWNKYST
-276 KTAEAVANNPKV
+276 KTAEAVANNTKV
-288 SSPTSDVPPTPATV
+288 SSPTSDLPLTPATI
-302 VQNPQA
+302 VQNP
-308 LPAPPAPRIKLTGD
+308 PASPAPRIKLTGD
-322 TLPNNKNSKEIIQKE
+322 TLPNNKNSNEIIQKE

-343 DRTALEKNIKVA
+343 DKTALEKNIKVA

-382 LQEKSKQVNQIKE
+382 LQEKAKQVNQNKD
-395 LTPKAP
+395 LTSKVPV
-401 IVESKPELTSLI
+401 VESKPELTSLI

-425 TIPPA
+425 TTSPA
-430 DISFK
+430 DTSFK

-442 IEEKANTQLASDK
+442 IEEKANAQLASDK

-476 LVMLFFIKNKR
+476 LIMLFVIKTKR
-487 QKEQKELIDSMDNK
+487 QKEQKELIDSISTDK
-501 EEKFYTKAAGNLLSP
+501 EKPYSEVYSAKASP
-516 IKEVPP
+516 AIE
-522 TKEVAP
+522 E
-528 NKEVPPIKEVPTIKE
+528 ETIK
-543 EKSIGDID
+543 DIN
-551 LSDIEINL
+551 LSDTTINL
-559 SDKNK
+559 SDKDQ
-564 KPNHFD
+564 KPTHFD

>member
-1 MSQKFKKLFLLYVF
+1 MSQKIKNLFLFCL
-15 LAPLIANALQLGKI
+15 LLLPLVGNALQLGKI

-52 LSKLKTSLASKENY
+52 LSKLKTSLATKESY

-80 SVELQKNEKGLTVLK
+80 SVELQKNEKGQTILK
-95 LKSSQPVPDPF
+95 LKSTQPVPDPF

-137 QEKIVAVDKTDPLP
+137 QEKIVAIDKAEPLP
-151 INEKKEVKES
+151 MNDKKEVKES
-161 TDKNKIT
+161 VDKNKIT
-168 FEKEIKNNLKTLEKN
+168 FEKENKNNLKPLEKN
-183 KPADPS
+183 KPADLS

-268 TQWNKYST
+268 SQWNKYST
-276 KTAEAVANNPKV
+276 KTAEAVANSPKV
-288 SSPTSDVPPTPATV
+288 ISTTPEVPLTPATII
-302 VQNPQA
+302 QNQ
-308 LPAPPAPRIKLTGD
+308 PASSAPRIKLTGD
-322 TLPNNKNSKEIIQKE
+322 TLTNNKNSKEIIQKE
-337 INQNND
+337 INQIND
-343 DRTALEKNIKVA
+343 DKTALEKNIKDA
-355 EQKIALLEKELA
+355 EQKIILLEKELA
-367 DAKKILTVSNQALFD
+367 DAKKILTISNQALFD
-382 LQEKSKQVNQIKE
+382 LQEKSKQVNQTKDS
-395 LTPKAP
+395 TTKAP

-413 SQGNEVDVNKND
+413 SQASEADANKND
-425 TIPPA
+425 IAVPA
-430 DISFK
+430 DTSFK

-442 IEEKANTQLASDK
+442 SEEKANAQLASDK

-470 GVLFAI
+470 GFLLAI
-476 LVMLFFIKNKR
+476 LIMLFVIKIKR
-487 QKEQKELIDSMDNK
+487 QKEQKELIDSMSIDK
-501 EEKFYTKAAGNLLSP
+501 DKLYSEIAGS
-516 IKEVPP
+516 E
-522 TKEVAP
+522 A
-528 NKEVPPIKEVPTIKE
+528 PPIKEQSTIE
-543 EKSIGDID
+543 DID
-551 LSDIEINL
+551 LSGTTINL
-559 SDKNK
+559 SDKDQ
-564 KPNHFD
+564 KPTHFD

>member
-151 INEKKEVKES
+151 INDRKEQKES

-183 KPADPS
+183 KPAEQS

-211 GITTEQMVVGI
+211 GITTEQMVMGI

-246 PTKDDFMNLTHAKAM
+246 PSKDDFMDLTHAKAM

-268 TQWNKYST
+268 SQWNKYST

-288 SSPTSDVPPTPATV
+288 SSPTSDLPLTPATI
-302 VQNPQA
+302 VQNPPA
-308 LPAPPAPRIKLTGD
+308 LPAPRIKLTGD
-322 TLPNNKNSKEIIQKE
+322 TLPNNKNSNEIIQKE

-343 DRTALEKNIKVA
+343 DKTALEKNIKVA

-382 LQEKSKQVNQIKE
+382 LQEKAKQVNQNKD
-395 LTPKAP
+395 LTSKVPV
-401 IVESKPELTSLI
+401 VESKPELTSLI

-425 TIPPA
+425 TTSPA
-430 DISFK
+430 DTSFK

-442 IEEKANTQLASDK
+442 IEEKANAQLASDK

-476 LVMLFFIKNKR
+476 LIMLFVIKTKR
-487 QKEQKELIDSMDNK
+487 QKEQKELIDSISTDK
-501 EEKFYTKAAGNLLSP
+501 EKPYSEVYSAKASP
-516 IKEVPP
+516 AIE
-522 TKEVAP
+522 E
-528 NKEVPPIKEVPTIKE
+528 ETIK
-543 EKSIGDID
+543 DIN
-551 LSDIEINL
+551 LSDTTINL
-559 SDKNK
+559 SDKDQ
-564 KPNHFD
+564 KPTHFD

>member
-1 MSQKFKKLFLLYVF
+1 MSQKIKNLFLFCL
-15 LAPLIANALQLGKI
+15 LLLPLVGNALQLGKI

-52 LSKLKTSLASKENY
+52 LSKLKTSLATKESY

-80 SVELQKNEKGLTVLK
+80 SVELQKNEKGQTILK
-95 LKSSQPVPDPF
+95 LKSTQPVPDPF

-137 QEKIVAVDKTDPLP
+137 QEKIVAIDKAEPLP
-151 INEKKEVKES
+151 MNDKKEVKES
-161 TDKNKIT
+161 VDKNKIA
-168 FEKEIKNNLKTLEKN
+168 FEKENKNNLKPLEKN
-183 KPADPS
+183 KPADLS

-268 TQWNKYST
+268 SQWNKYST
-276 KTAEAVANNPKV
+276 KTAEAVANSPKV
-288 SSPTSDVPPTPATV
+288 ISTTPEVPLTPATII
-302 VQNPQA
+302 QNQ
-308 LPAPPAPRIKLTGD
+308 PASSAPRIKLTGD
-322 TLPNNKNSKEIIQKE
+322 TLTNNKNSKEIIQKE
-337 INQNND
+337 INQIND
-343 DRTALEKNIKVA
+343 DKTALEKNIKDA
-355 EQKIALLEKELA
+355 EQKIILLEKELA
-367 DAKKILTVSNQALFD
+367 DAKKILTISNQALFD
-382 LQEKSKQVNQIKE
+382 LQEKSKQVNQTKDS
-395 LTPKAP
+395 TTKAP

-413 SQGNEVDVNKND
+413 SQASEADANKND
-425 TIPPA
+425 IAVPA
-430 DISFK
+430 DTSFK

-442 IEEKANTQLASDK
+442 SEEKANAQLASDK

-470 GVLFAI
+470 GVLLAI
-476 LVMLFFIKNKR
+476 LIMLFVIKIKR
-487 QKEQKELIDSMDNK
+487 QKEQKELIDSMSIDK
-501 EEKFYTKAAGNLLSP
+501 DKLYSEIAGS
-516 IKEVPP
+516 E
-522 TKEVAP
+522 A
-528 NKEVPPIKEVPTIKE
+528 PPIKEQSTIE
-543 EKSIGDID
+543 DID
-551 LSDIEINL
+551 LSGTTSNL
-559 SDKNK
+559 SDKDQ
-564 KPNHFD
+564 KPTHFD

>member
-1 MSQKFKKLFLLYVF
+1 MSQKIKNLFLFCL
-15 LAPLIANALQLGKI
+15 LLLPLVGNALQLGKI

-52 LSKLKTSLASKENY
+52 LSKLKTSLATKESY

-80 SVELQKNEKGLTVLK
+80 SVELQKNEKGQTILK
-95 LKSSQPVPDPF
+95 LKSTQPVPDPF

-137 QEKIVAVDKTDPLP
+137 QEKIVAIDKAEPLQM
-151 INEKKEVKES
+151 NDKKEVKES
-161 TDKNKIT
+161 VDKNKIT
-168 FEKEIKNNLKTLEKN
+168 FEKENKNNLKPLEKN
-183 KPADPS
+183 KPADLS

-268 TQWNKYST
+268 SQWNKYST
-276 KTAEAVANNPKV
+276 KTAEAVANSPKV
-288 SSPTSDVPPTPATV
+288 ISTTPEVPLTPATII
-302 VQNPQA
+302 QNQ
-308 LPAPPAPRIKLTGD
+308 PASSAPRIKLTGD
-322 TLPNNKNSKEIIQKE
+322 TLTNNKNSKEIIQKE
-337 INQNND
+337 INQIND
-343 DRTALEKNIKVA
+343 DKTALEKNIKDA
-355 EQKIALLEKELA
+355 EQKIILLEKELA
-367 DAKKILTVSNQALFD
+367 DAKKILTISNQALFD
-382 LQEKSKQVNQIKE
+382 LQEKSKQVNQTKDS
-395 LTPKAP
+395 TTKAP

-413 SQGNEVDVNKND
+413 SQASEADANKND
-425 TIPPA
+425 IAVPA
-430 DISFK
+430 DTSFK

-442 IEEKANTQLASDK
+442 SEEKANAQLASDK

-470 GVLFAI
+470 GVLLAI
-476 LVMLFFIKNKR
+476 LIMLFVIKIKR
-487 QKEQKELIDSMDNK
+487 QKEQKELIDSMSIDK
-501 EEKFYTKAAGNLLSP
+501 DKLYSEIAGS
-516 IKEVPP
+516 E
-522 TKEVAP
+522 A
-528 NKEVPPIKEVPTIKE
+528 PPIKEQSTIE
-543 EKSIGDID
+543 DND
-551 LSDIEINL
+551 LSGTTSNL
-559 SDKNK
+559 SDKDQ
-564 KPNHFD
+564 KPTHFD

>member
-1 MSQKFKKLFLLYVF
+1 MSQKIKNLFLFCL
-15 LAPLIANALQLGKI
+15 LLLPLVGNALQLGKI

-52 LSKLKTSLASKENY
+52 LSKLKTSLATRESY

-80 SVELQKNEKGLTVLK
+80 SVELQKNEKGQTILK
-95 LKSSQPVPDPF
+95 LKSTQPVPDPF

-137 QEKIVAVDKTDPLP
+137 QEKIVAIDKAEPLP
-151 INEKKEVKES
+151 MNDKKEVKES
-161 TDKNKIT
+161 VDKNKIT
-168 FEKEIKNNLKTLEKN
+168 FEKENKNNLKPLEKN
-183 KPADPS
+183 KPADLS

-268 TQWNKYST
+268 SQWNKYST
-276 KTAEAVANNPKV
+276 KTAEAVANSPKV
-288 SSPTSDVPPTPATV
+288 ISTTPEVPLTPATII
-302 VQNPQA
+302 QNQ
-308 LPAPPAPRIKLTGD
+308 PASSAPRIKLTGD
-322 TLPNNKNSKEIIQKE
+322 TLTNNKNSKEIIQKE
-337 INQNND
+337 INQIND
-343 DRTALEKNIKVA
+343 DKTALEKNIKDA
-355 EQKIALLEKELA
+355 EQKIILLEKELA
-367 DAKKILTVSNQALFD
+367 DAKKILTISNQALFD
-382 LQEKSKQVNQIKE
+382 LQEKSKQVNQTKDS
-395 LTPKAP
+395 TTKAP

-413 SQGNEVDVNKND
+413 SQASEADASKND
-425 TIPPA
+425 IAVPA
-430 DISFK
+430 DTSFK

-442 IEEKANTQLASDK
+442 SEEKANAQLASDK

-470 GVLFAI
+470 GVLLAI
-476 LVMLFFIKNKR
+476 LIMLFVIKIKR
-487 QKEQKELIDSMDNK
+487 QKEQKELIDSMSIDK
-501 EEKFYTKAAGNLLSP
+501 DKLYSEIAGS
-516 IKEVPP
+516 E
-522 TKEVAP
+522 A
-528 NKEVPPIKEVPTIKE
+528 PPIKEQSTIE
-543 EKSIGDID
+543 DID
-551 LSDIEINL
+551 LSGTTSNL
-559 SDKNK
+559 SDKDQ
-564 KPNHFD
+564 KPTHFD

>member
-1 MSQKFKKLFLLYVF
+1 MSQKIKNLFLFCL
-15 LAPLIANALQLGKI
+15 LLLPLVGNALQLGKI

-52 LSKLKTSLASKENY
+52 LSKLKTSLATKESY

-80 SVELQKNEKGLTVLK
+80 SVELQKNEKGQTILK
-95 LKSSQPVPDPF
+95 LKSTQPVPDPF

-137 QEKIVAVDKTDPLP
+137 QEKIVAIDKAEPLP
-151 INEKKEVKES
+151 MNDKKEVKES
-161 TDKNKIT
+161 VDKNKIT
-168 FEKEIKNNLKTLEKN
+168 FEKENKNNLKPLEKH
-183 KPADPS
+183 KPADLS

-268 TQWNKYST
+268 SQWNKYST
-276 KTAEAVANNPKV
+276 KTAEAVANSPKV
-288 SSPTSDVPPTPATV
+288 ISTTPEVPLTPATII
-302 VQNPQA
+302 QNQ
-308 LPAPPAPRIKLTGD
+308 PASSAPRIKLTGD
-322 TLPNNKNSKEIIQKE
+322 TLTNNKNSKEIIQKE
-337 INQNND
+337 INQIND
-343 DRTALEKNIKVA
+343 DKTALEKNIKDA
-355 EQKIALLEKELA
+355 EQKIILLEKELA
-367 DAKKILTVSNQALFD
+367 DAKKILTISNQALFD
-382 LQEKSKQVNQIKE
+382 LQEKSKQVNQTKDS
-395 LTPKAP
+395 TTKAP

-413 SQGNEVDVNKND
+413 SQASEADANKND
-425 TIPPA
+425 IAVPA
-430 DISFK
+430 DTSFK

-442 IEEKANTQLASDK
+442 SEEKANAQLASDK

-470 GVLFAI
+470 GVLLAI
-476 LVMLFFIKNKR
+476 LIMLFVIKIKR
-487 QKEQKELIDSMDNK
+487 QKEQKELIDSMSIDK
-501 EEKFYTKAAGNLLSP
+501 DKLYSEIAGS
-516 IKEVPP
+516 E
-522 TKEVAP
+522 A
-528 NKEVPPIKEVPTIKE
+528 PPIKEQSTIE
-543 EKSIGDID
+543 DID
-551 LSDIEINL
+551 LSGTTSNL
-559 SDKNK
+559 SDKDQ
-564 KPNHFD
+564 KPTHFD

>member
-1 MSQKFKKLFLLYVF
+1 MSQKIKNLFLFCL
-15 LAPLIANALQLGKI
+15 LLLPLVGNALQLGKI

-52 LSKLKTSLASKENY
+52 LSKLKTSLATKESY

-80 SVELQKNEKGLTVLK
+80 SVELQKNEKGQTILK
-95 LKSSQPVPDPF
+95 LKSTQPVPDPF

-137 QEKIVAVDKTDPLP
+137 QEKIVAIDKAEPLP
-151 INEKKEVKES
+151 MNDKKEVKES
-161 TDKNKIT
+161 VDKNKIT
-168 FEKEIKNNLKTLEKN
+168 FEKENKNNLKPLEKP
-183 KPADPS
+183 KPADLS

-268 TQWNKYST
+268 SQWSKYST
-276 KTAEAVANNPKV
+276 KTAEAVANSPKV
-288 SSPTSDVPPTPATV
+288 ISTTPEVPLTPATII
-302 VQNPQA
+302 QNQ
-308 LPAPPAPRIKLTGD
+308 PASSAPRIKLTGD
-322 TLPNNKNSKEIIQKE
+322 TLTNNKNSKEIIQKE
-337 INQNND
+337 INQIND
-343 DRTALEKNIKVA
+343 DKTALEKNIKDA
-355 EQKIALLEKELA
+355 EQKIILLEKELA
-367 DAKKILTVSNQALFD
+367 DAKKILTISNQALFD
-382 LQEKSKQVNQIKE
+382 LQEKSRQVNQTKDS
-395 LTPKAP
+395 TTKAP

-413 SQGNEVDVNKND
+413 SQASEADANKND
-425 TIPPA
+425 IAVPA
-430 DISFK
+430 DTSFK

-442 IEEKANTQLASDK
+442 SEEKANAQLASDK

-470 GVLFAI
+470 GVLLAI
-476 LVMLFFIKNKR
+476 LIMLFVIKIKR
-487 QKEQKELIDSMDNK
+487 QKEQKELIDSMSIDK
-501 EEKFYTKAAGNLLSP
+501 DKLYSEIAGS
-516 IKEVPP
+516 E
-522 TKEVAP
+522 A
-528 NKEVPPIKEVPTIKE
+528 PPIKEQSAIE
-543 EKSIGDID
+543 DID
-551 LSDIEINL
+551 LPGTTSNL
-559 SDKNK
+559 SDKDQ
-564 KPNHFD
+564 KPTHFD